1 MLDKEIERLRRL
13 RAAAL
18 RVRAVARAL
27 RPGDTLLNRG
37 RCAAWRVA
45 RTVSG
50 RLRAHPYGSF
60 QKDAG
65 IGVVV
70 ANSLAA
76 ANAAL
81 GVKTRHQGLLRFEAH
96 LRSLARELSD
106 VRALTSASD
115 LNDSFGRS
123 QIEIRALLAAL
134 TYETRGI
141 DEARGMD
148 ETRGDHLS
156 EASAMAPVANAGGA
170 LTVDSDWPYLAF

>member
-1 MLDKEIERLRRL
+1 MIDKEVERLRRL

-27 RPGDTLLNRG
+27 GHGDTLLNRG

-81 GVKTRHQGLLRFEAH
+81 GVKTRHQGLLRFEAI

-115 LNDSFGRS
+115 LNDSFARS

-134 TYETRGI
+134 GVETRGVYETRGV
-141 DEARGMD
+141 
-148 ETRGDHLS
+148 HLS
-156 EASAMAPVANAGGA
+156 VASAMAPPVTNAGSA
-170 LTVDSDWPYLAF
+170 ITVDSDWPYLAF

>member
-1 MLDKEIERLRRL
+1 MFDKEVERLRRL

-27 RPGDTLLNRG
+27 GRGDTLLNRG

-50 RLRAHPYGSF
+50 RLRAHPYASY

-65 IGVVV
+65 IGVVA

-81 GVKTRHQGLLRFEAH
+81 GVRTRHQGLLRFEAH

-115 LNDSFGRS
+115 LNDSFARS

-134 TYETRGI
+134 GVETRGQYETRGVQ
-141 DEARGMD
+141 
-148 ETRGDHLS
+148 LS
-156 EASAMAPVANAGGA
+156 EASAMAPVTDAGSA

>member
-1 MLDKEIERLRRL
+1 MFDKEIERLRRL

-50 RLRAHPYGSF
+50 RLRAHPYASY

-81 GVKTRHQGLLRFEAH
+81 GVRTRRQGLLRLEAY
-96 LRSLARELSD
+96 LSSLARELSD

-115 LNDSFGRS
+115 LNDSFARS
-123 QIEIRALLAAL
+123 QIEICALLSAL
-134 TYETRGI
+134 GVETRGHY
-141 DEARGMD
+141 EPPR
-148 ETRGDHLS
+148 TQLS
-156 EASAMAPVANAGGA
+156 EASAMATVTDAGRA
-170 LTVDSDWPYLAF
+170 ITVDSDWPYLAF

>member
-1 MLDKEIERLRRL
+1 MIDREVERLRRL
-13 RAAAL
+13 RATAL
-18 RVRAVARAL
+18 RVRTVARAL
-27 RPGDTLLNRG
+27 GPGDALLNRG
-37 RCAAWRVA
+37 SCAAWRVA

-50 RLRAHPYGSF
+50 RLRAHPYATF

-70 ANSLAA
+70 VSGLAA

-81 GVKTRHQGLLRFEAH
+81 GVKTRNQGLLRFEAH

-106 VRALTSASD
+106 VRALTCASD

-134 TYETRGI
+134 AYETGRLRLPVAPAI
-141 DEARGMD
+141 P
-148 ETRGDHLS
+148 
-156 EASAMAPVANAGGA
+156 PVANARGA
-170 LTVDSDWPYLAF
+170 TAVDSDWPYLAF

>member
-1 MLDKEIERLRRL
+1 
-13 RAAAL
+13 
-18 RVRAVARAL
+18 
-27 RPGDTLLNRG
+27 
-37 RCAAWRVA
+37 VA

-81 GVKTRHQGLLRFEAH
+81 GVKTRQQGLLRFEAH

-115 LNDSFGRS
+115 LNDSFARS
-123 QIEIRALLAAL
+123 QIEIRTLLSALA
-134 TYETRGI
+134 YETRGLY
-141 DEARGMD
+141 
-148 ETRGDHLS
+148 ETPRAQLS
-156 EASAMAPVANAGGA
+156 EASAMAPVTDAGSA
-170 LTVDSDWPYLAF
+170 ITVDSDWPYLAF